1 VSGDRREDDASADEG
16 AVVMF
21 TGNAFRYDL
30 VVGELVARDYIY
42 AVSMSELR
50 LDVEGV
56 DSSR

>member
-1 VSGDRREDDASADEG
+1 
-16 AVVMF
+16 MF